1 MSFPPIFK
9 GPLVGG
15 WLFTKTFVKTQS
27 RQTKQI
33 SDFFQAVSD
42 HIWRLPSF
50 GDRDIVVEKSPRN
63 RKIRNWPTNI
73 CQMGHICWTKK
84 TWKVLPSSSRMMFVP
99 FIPLMPGNPQQKK
112 HKGQALRWR
121 CAVAEVVA
129 EGGWVDGG
137 GLGSCWL
144 QLVAGYPLDI
154 RPPKPLAWWSRQK
167 HPMAWWQTKGRGSG
181 MVEINLNGCYPQTE
195 MTPKKKEGFCQLGFS
210 KVQMEC
216 KWVKL
221 WSGRLG
227 SCEVANWWSYEVA
240 FFGKLWS
247 CAFFVWSFKMGKSWK
262 GKSWCFTAYLENHHG
277 TLTTNS
283 CRPLQVLGLNYL
295 LTFRRMNEFSPCKRD
310 HV

>member
-1 MSFPPIFK
+1 MSFLPIFK

-15 WLFTKTFVKTQS
+15 WLFTKTFVKTKS
-27 RQTKQI
+27 AN
-33 SDFFQAVSD
+33 FFKAVSD

-50 GDRDIVVEKSPRN
+50 GDRDIDVEKSPRN
-63 RKIRNWPTNI
+63 RKNRNWPTNI
-73 CQMGHICWTKK
+73 CHMGHICWTKK
-84 TWKVLPSSSRMMFVP
+84 PWQVLPSSSRMMFVP

-181 MVEINLNGCYPQTE
+181 MVEIKE
-195 MTPKKKEGFCQLGFS
+195 MTPKKQQVLPAWQQKKMG
-210 KVQMEC
+210 C
-216 KWVKL
+216 K
-221 WSGRLG
+221 LG
-227 SCEVANWWSYEVA
+227 SCESLWH
-240 FFGKLWS
+240 FLLWS
-247 CAFFVWSFKMGKSWK
+247 QNGKII
-262 GKSWCFTAYLENHHG
+262 
-277 TLTTNS
+277 
-283 CRPLQVLGLNYL
+283 V
-295 LTFRRMNEFSPCKRD
+295 
-310 HV
+310 